1 MDHRVRLVFDQ
12 KYRYQRHKWCC
23 LGLMCNCLDNFCN
36 SPRMIF
42 QTRGGFKLIARVAS
56 LVLVMR
62 GKALLDLPAIF
73 ASKDMMKLIRV
84 YQAEK
89 QRIRL

>member
-1 MDHRVRLVFDQ
+1 
-12 KYRYQRHKWCC
+12 
-23 LGLMCNCLDNFCN
+23 
-36 SPRMIF
+36 MIF

-56 LVLVMR
+56 LVLVMK